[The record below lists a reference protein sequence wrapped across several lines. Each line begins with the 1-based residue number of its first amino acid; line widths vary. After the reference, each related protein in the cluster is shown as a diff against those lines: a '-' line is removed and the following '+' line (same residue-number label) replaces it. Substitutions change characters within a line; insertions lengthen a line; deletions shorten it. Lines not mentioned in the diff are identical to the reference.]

1 MGKTLL
7 DLLEL
12 NSDDPM
18 ASPRADAGNLPESSQ
33 EFEISSSV
41 VYIYNVSGP
50 PDDRVHEHAAAIPA

>member
-7 DLLEL
+7 DLLEI

-18 ASPRADAGNLPESSQ
+18 VLPRADAGNLPDSSQ

-41 VYIYNVSGP
+41 IYIYNVSGP
-50 PDDRVHEHAAAIPA
+50 PDDQVHEHAAAVPA